1 MRTRAGLTGRGWG
14 LLAAALVFGAG
25 AYVFGLD
32 ELYPLGAG
40 SLVLVVAARTWVAN
54 ATWDLRVSR
63 TIRPSRL
70 PEGTEARVLVS
81 ARNHGRRRSPVV
93 VVRDR
98 FEGGRI
104 AAAFAIAPLE
114 PEESRGATYR
124 LPAARRGLY
133 HLQSLEV
140 ELSDPFGLAQVTRVS
155 APGGSLTVHPRVEAL
170 AHSSI
175 PSDSDRDRRVPL
187 PVLGRGGDEF
197 YGLREY
203 EPGDDLRHV
212 HWASTARVDEVMV
225 RQPEN
230 LWRGRTTIVVDTRS
244 RAHSPQ
250 SFEAALSGAASLAT
264 STLRGGM
271 QTRVVFTG
279 GVDTGYGSG
288 PGHEAAILDNLAV
301 TQLRPGS
308 GLGEELRFAMLSG
321 PIVLLTTDVAG
332 VDEIGAVLRKAGRS
346 SAAVVVFLRSGKGN
360 HASPPFPWRVSA
372 TSPGPGPASNGGSRW
387 RQVVV
392 PPGTSFRTAW
402 TGSRRVAAPC

>member
-1 MRTRAGLTGRGWG
+1 MRARAGLTRRGWW
-14 LLAAALVFGAG
+14 LLGAALVLGAS
-25 AYVFGLD
+25 AYLFGLD

-40 SLVLVVAARTWVAN
+40 SLVLVVAARAWVAN

-70 PEGTEARVLVS
+70 PEGTEAKVLVS
-81 ARNHGRRRSPVV
+81 ARNHGRKRSPVV

-98 FEGGRI
+98 FEGGRM
-104 AAAFAIAPLE
+104 AASFAVAPLD

-133 HLQSLEV
+133 RLQALEV
-140 ELSDPFGLAQVTRVS
+140 ELSDPFGLARVTRVG
-155 APGGSLTVHPRVEAL
+155 APGGSLTVHPRVEL
-170 AHSSI
+170 LPHSSI

-212 HWASTARVDEVMV
+212 HWASTARVDEIMV

-230 LWRGRTTIVVDTRS
+230 LWRGRTTIAVDARS

-250 SFEAALSGAASLAT
+250 TFEAALSATASLAT
-264 STLRGGM
+264 STLRSGM
-271 QTRVVFTG
+271 QTRVVITG

-288 PGHEAAILDNLAV
+288 PGHEAAILDALAV
-301 TQLRPGS
+301 CQARQGS
-308 GLGEELRFAMLSG
+308 GLWEELRFAMLSG
-321 PIVLLTTDVAG
+321 PMVLVTSDAAG

-346 SAAVVVFLRSGKGN
+346 PAAVVVFLRAGAKALPGS
-360 HASPPFPWRVSA
+360 
-372 TSPGPGPASNGGSRW
+372 TSPGSGSRW

-392 PPGTSFRTAW
+392 PRGTSFQTAW
-402 TGSRRVAAPC
+402 SGSRRTGVPC